1 MTIILTVAYI
11 DTSLFRL
18 KFLSGAYDNLKNR
31 RALRFL
37 PKNPPERSPINSQV
51 DKLWTRMAL
60 EAMIAPTE

>member
-1 MTIILTVAYI
+1 MVMTIILTVAYI

-37 PKNPPERSPINSQV
+37 PK
-51 DKLWTRMAL
+51 TRL
-60 EAMIAPTE
+60 SVPQLTHRLTSYGHEWPLRQ